1 MKEIVH
7 VKLENE
13 MDLILAHKR
22 SMKLCE
28 MTGFS
33 LIAQTSIATAISE
46 IGRCAI
52 EYGKNAVLTLG
63 IEAVGTKKMF
73 KAVIRDKTDFSL
85 RCNEACAFA
94 KRLVDDLVITRNSKE
109 ISITLQQQ
117 LSFAGTLSDAK
128 IESFTSYFK
137 NEPPLSAYDE
147 IRRKNLQLQELA
159 EKLRESENDYRFLT
173 DTLPLMMFSA
183 NNRGFIS
190 YTNKW
195 LQDFFGFVPKELNHA
210 TWQSVIHPQ
219 DFSGFTKDIN
229 YSLSKFS
236 ALNGQYRFRQKTTG
250 NYLWHLI
257 AIIPLKNDRDIVSRW
272 IGFIVDINAQKQF
285 DQTLKD
291 NRELKETQQQLF
303 ENQAELQ
310 QKVIELNRSNY
321 ELEQFAHLASHDLQ
335 EPLRK
340 LFFYTDVL
348 KKKYHD
354 RFDAPGMTM
363 LENMNLAASRMKELI
378 SDLLS
383 YSQLQQQ
390 KLKFETVD
398 LNQTLNEIVKDLD
411 MIIKEKKATVNVGNL
426 PAINGHPLRLRQ
438 LFTNLVGNALKYSKK
453 DVAPVVDVTA
463 TIEDEN
469 IVLKVKDNGI
479 GFEEQYKE
487 KIFGLFERLH
497 TRDQFPGTGI
507 GLSICKRI
515 VELHYGSIEADS
527 IPNEFAVF
535 QVTLPISNTVEDV
548 LIEEQHGE

>member
-1 MKEIVH
+1 MKEIVQ

-22 SMKLCE
+22 AMKLCE

-33 LIAQTSIATAISE
+33 LITQTSIATAISE
-46 IGRCAI
+46 IARCAI
-52 EYGKNAVLTLG
+52 EYGKSAILTLG
-63 IEAVGTKKMF
+63 IEAQGTKKLF
-73 KAVIRDKTDFSL
+73 KAVISDKSDFSL
-85 RCNEACAFA
+85 RCNEACSFA
-94 KRLVDDLVITRNSKE
+94 KRLMDDLQITRNSKE

-117 LSFAGTLSDAK
+117 LNFAGTLSDAK
-128 IESFTSYFK
+128 IESFVNYFK
-137 NEPPLSAYDE
+137 TEPPLSAYDE
-147 IRRKNLQLQELA
+147 IRKKNLQLQELA

-183 NNRGFIS
+183 NNRGQIS

-195 LQDFFGFVPKELNHA
+195 LQDFFGFIPREMNQA

-219 DFSGFTKDIN
+219 DYPGFTKDIN
-229 YSLSKFS
+229 YAVAKMS
-236 ALNGQYRFRQKTTG
+236 ALNGQYRFRQKSTG

-272 IGFIVDINAQKQF
+272 IGFIVDINAQKQV

-310 QKVIELNRSNY
+310 RKVIELNRSNY

-348 KKKYHD
+348 KRKYHD
-354 RFDAPGMTM
+354 QLDASGLTM
-363 LENMNLAASRMKELI
+363 LSSMTLAAGRMKELI

-390 KLKFETVD
+390 KLKFESVD
-398 LNQTLNEIVKDLD
+398 LNQTLNEIVKDFDL
-411 MIIKEKKATVNVGNL
+411 IIKEKKASVTVGNL
-426 PAINGHPLRLRQ
+426 PVIHGNALRLRQ
-438 LFTNLVGNALKYSKK
+438 LFTNLVGNALKYSRK
-453 DVAPVVDVTA
+453 DTPPIVEVTA
-463 TIEDEN
+463 SIEDDN

-479 GFEEQYKE
+479 GFEDQYKE

-527 IPNEFAVF
+527 IPNEYAVF
-535 QVTLPISNTVEDV
+535 SVTLPLSNTVDV
-548 LIEEQHGE
+548 LIEEEHGE

>member
-1 MKEIVH
+1 MKEIVQ

-22 SMKLCE
+22 AMKLCE

-33 LIAQTSIATAISE
+33 LIVQTSIATAISE

-52 EYGKNAVLTLG
+52 EYGKNAVLLLG
-63 IEAVGTKKMF
+63 IEALGTKKMF
-73 KAVIRDKTDFSL
+73 KAVIRDKTDFSM
-85 RCNEACAFA
+85 RCTEACSFA
-94 KRLVDDLVITRNSKE
+94 KRLVDDLEIVRNTKE
-109 ISITLQQQ
+109 ITITLQQQ
-117 LSFAGTLSDAK
+117 LNFAGTLTEAK
-128 IESFTSYFK
+128 IETFVNYFRT
-137 NEPPLSAYDE
+137 EPPLSAYDE

-159 EKLRESENDYRFLT
+159 EKLRDSENDYRFLT
-173 DTLPLMMFSA
+173 DTLPLMMFSV
-183 NNRGFIS
+183 NNRGVIS

-195 LQDFFGFVPKELNHA
+195 LQDFFGFIPKELNQA
-210 TWQSVIHPQ
+210 TWQGIIHPQ
-219 DFSGFTKDIN
+219 DYSVFAKDLNYALTK
-229 YSLSKFS
+229 L
-236 ALNGQYRFRQKTTG
+236 APLNGQYRFRQKSTG
-250 NYLWHLI
+250 SYLWHII

-272 IGFIVDINAQKQF
+272 IGYIVDINAQKQV

-348 KKKYHD
+348 KKKYNANL
-354 RFDAPGMTM
+354 DASGHAMLNNMT
-363 LENMNLAASRMKELI
+363 LAAGRMKELI

-390 KLKFETVD
+390 KLKFESVD
-398 LNQTLNEIVKDLD
+398 LNQTLSEIVRDLD
-411 MIIKEKKATVNVGNL
+411 MVIREKKAHVTIGNL
-426 PAINGHPLRLRQ
+426 PVLNGNPLRLRQ
-438 LFTNLVGNALKYSKK
+438 LFTNLISNALKYSKH
-453 DVAPVVDVTA
+453 DTPPVVEVTA
-463 TIEDEN
+463 TMEEDN
-469 IVLKVKDNGI
+469 IVIKVKDNGI
-479 GFEEQYKE
+479 GFEEQYRE

-515 VELHYGSIEADS
+515 VELHNGSIEADS
-527 IPNEFAVF
+527 VPNEYAVF
-535 QVTLPISNTVEDV
+535 SVTLPVANTVDV
-548 LIEEQHGE
+548 LIEE